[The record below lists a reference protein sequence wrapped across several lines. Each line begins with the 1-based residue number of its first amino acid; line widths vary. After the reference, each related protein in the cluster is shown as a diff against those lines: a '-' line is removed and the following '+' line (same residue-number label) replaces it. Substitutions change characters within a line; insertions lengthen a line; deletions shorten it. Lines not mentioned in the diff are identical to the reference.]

1 MTTEKILGD
10 AIVERLGKAKLDA
23 RAKTAAKTFQAQHKA
38 FAALWDA
45 AAAKEAARSAALEAL
60 GEIDLRLDAQISR
73 LGDRLAGAGLSKR
86 AAPFAK
92 FSKYSPSDLSA
103 LAYAKQLVETTKLTK
118 AVRKAK
124 PTRDVVAVL
133 DVIDREATALG
144 KGLAAYDAAQKAF
157 DKAAAGRDALL
168 SDWQKALT
176 RLRVLAKASMI
187 DEPGAYDALFARP
200 ESIAIA
206 RKPRKKAQPPTQ
218 RPVNE
223 LN

>member
-10 AIVERLGKAKLDA
+10 AIVDRLGKAKLDL
-23 RAKTAAKTFQAQHKA
+23 RAKAAAKTFQAQHKA
-38 FAALWDA
+38 YATLFDA
-45 AAAKEAARSAALEAL
+45 AVAKDAARSAALEAI
-60 GEIDLRLDAQISR
+60 GEIDTRLDAQISR

-86 AAPFAK
+86 SAPFAK

-124 PTRDVVAVL
+124 PTRDVIAVL
-133 DVIDREATALG
+133 DVIDREATALA
-144 KGLAAYDAAQKAF
+144 KALPTYDAAQKAF
-157 DKAAAGRDALL
+157 EKAAAGRDALL
-168 SDWQKALT
+168 ADWQKALT
-176 RLRVLAKASMI
+176 RLRVYAKASLF

-200 ESIAIA
+200 DSIAIA
-206 RKPRKKAQPPTQ
+206 RKPRKKAQPPPQ